1 MGSHDESK
9 PDDTR
14 TDLGSV
20 SNDNK
25 EEIDIELAKSIEK
38 LVEEETNV
46 AKAAMGKQEIPVRST
61 AAGNAG
67 KKRCCPD
74 EDSGFAGFSRY
85 PASGKTG
92 GEGKTAE
99 KHAESRHGE
108 KSCDRNKG
116 VFRNTGNR
124 TGKSTPRN
132 G

>member
-61 AAGNAG
+61 AREMQG
-67 KKRCCPD
+67 KKML
-74 EDSGFAGFSRY
+74 
-85 PASGKTG
+85 
-92 GEGKTAE
+92 
-99 KHAESRHGE
+99 
-108 KSCDRNKG
+108 
-116 VFRNTGNR
+116 
-124 TGKSTPRN
+124 PR
-132 G
+132 

>member
-67 KKRCCPD
+67 KKD
-74 EDSGFAGFSRY
+74 A
-85 PASGKTG
+85 AQMKTQVC
-92 GEGKTAE
+92 
-99 KHAESRHGE
+99 RI
-108 KSCDRNKG
+108 
-116 VFRNTGNR
+116 
-124 TGKSTPRN
+124 
-132 G
+132 

>member
-9 PDDTR
+9 PGR
-14 TDLGSV
+14 RRNQCSKGC
-20 SNDNK
+20 N
-25 EEIDIELAKSIEK
+25 
-38 LVEEETNV
+38 
-46 AKAAMGKQEIPVRST
+46 GKT
-61 AAGNAG
+61 GNTCPFYSRG
-67 KKRCCPD
+67 KCREKRCCPD